1 MKRVVTRAEPIPFA
15 ICWMALSD
23 PLAEPAS
30 SGRRLPRAVLN
41 TELKQMP
48 AAIPMMLVARTF
60 CHQVTPRPEVRTLT
74 SRTPVPRI
82 VASIP
87 SSDTGPASLYVYV
100 RNVTVLHALLVDR
113 LLADLDLDWD
123 GVEPWRDR
131 LHRAMGDYVDLLARQ
146 GELARAVMFVW
157 PDGPN
162 YLDLIEL
169 LLRLLRAAGDDET
182 ATAWGIDLLLQHAGS
197 TAAEWAARS
206 SGTGQEVDDLD
217 ATLAASDP
225 ERHPT
230 LAAFPAAA
238 FTRGTHVERREW
250 ALDTIIDG
258 LVSSRR

>member
-1 MKRVVTRAEPIPFA
+1 M
-15 ICWMALSD
+15 
-23 PLAEPAS
+23 
-30 SGRRLPRAVLN
+30 
-41 TELKQMP
+41 
-48 AAIPMMLVARTF
+48 
-60 CHQVTPRPEVRTLT
+60 TPRVPVSRRGRPAKPPLSRESIVDAALLVLERDGATKLT
-74 SRTPVPRI
+74 IRR
-82 VASIP
+82 VAAEL
-87 SSDTGPASLYVYV
+87 DTGPASLYVYV

-169 LLRLLRAAGDDET
+169 LLRLLRAAGADDT

-206 SGTGQEVDDLD
+206 SGTGQEVGDLD